1 MQTLK
6 PTTSR
11 SFSGNLA
18 LLFFATTWNG
28 FIVFFI
34 NSLEL
39 TKTKFALF
47 KVFFLLF
54 TIPFV
59 LVGIFLVFITIMA
72 FIQDSAFFFIGKR
85 PKLTIDLDI
94 IKPGD
99 EIKVTYFQTFKK
111 DLVLEN
117 FDLELTAQE
126 FIKEKG
132 TITSRKEKEFKKIE
146 ENNIQCMQEQ
156 EIIKQYNIKI
166 PSKEELGEFLDNL
179 EIKFRYKTSASTI
192 TFIDSFKIKLE
203 T

>member
-1 MQTLK
+1 MQTLN
-6 PTTSR
+6 PTSSR
-11 SFSGNLA
+11 SLSGNLA
-18 LLFFATTWNG
+18 LLLFTAFWNG
-28 FIVFFI
+28 FIIFFI
-34 NSLEL
+34 TSLEL
-39 TKTKFALF
+39 TKTGPILF
-47 KVFFLLF
+47 KVFFLVF
-54 TIPFV
+54 SIPFV
-59 LVGIFLVFITIMA
+59 LVGIFMIFITIMA
-72 FIQDSAFFFIGKR
+72 FIQDCAFFFIGKR
-85 PKLTIDLDI
+85 SKLIIDLDI

-99 EIKVTYFQTFKK
+99 EIKATYFQTFKK
-111 DLVLEN
+111 DLILEK

-126 FIKEKG
+126 FTKEKG

-179 EIKFRYKTSASTI
+179 EIKVRYKTSASAI